1 MDDTEFLRRL
11 KERIESSTAV
21 TVEVDLD
28 DEDPCNVAV
37 DFSSAIPRV
46 IVGADALK
54 YPGLARMLM
63 QYAILCLKTGRVAPQ
78 EEFLAFLRRN

>member
-1 MDDTEFLRRL
+1 MDDTEFLQRL

-28 DEDPCNVAV
+28 TEDPCNVSV
-37 DFSSAIPRV
+37 DFTAAVPRV

>member
-1 MDDTEFLRRL
+1 MDDTEFLQRL
-11 KERIESSTAV
+11 KERIESSTDV

-28 DEDPCNVAV
+28 TDDPCNVSV
-37 DFSSAIPRV
+37 DFTSAVPRV